1 MLEKEEEEDAVKQED
16 QMEQKREEA
25 TRCSGRGKEA
35 ESDRRCLLEQ
45 DEGPEEKIAGRDV
58 AGGRLVWDI
67 PAGGRFGGLPAQWSV
82 GQEVV
87 DVFECCLEEVEHL
100 QLRRETL
107 VQELLALERPLQAQ
121 LQDLRLQLTHARSRL
136 SHAELHTRTL
146 QEEVKRVKRKLFTV
160 MRDCI
165 QSQITLSAQKYE
177 VEQFTFIQE
186 ELQDEVLQRLQE
198 LTQLRENQQ
207 SRLATLREQL
217 QGQHRPRA
225 TSDLSHCR
233 RASADL
239 SRYTRAS
246 MKSLEEWYEPRLLAM
261 LRRKQATEDT
271 LRRSRELGQ
280 DLKKRLEPL
289 REESRKI
296 ELERERLQ
304 QRIELMEEEKRER
317 VAQHRETVSSL
328 EERVRELQ
336 TEIQIQINT
345 NRQLTEINH
354 CLTAQSQ
361 VYRRCLGYTD
371 GPETPDEE
379 TETEIQ

>member
-1 MLEKEEEEDAVKQED
+1 MLEKEEEWDAVKQED
-16 QMEQKREEA
+16 QMEQKSED
-25 TRCSGRGKEA
+25 TLCSGRGKEA
-35 ESDRRCLLEQ
+35 ESDRRCLVGQ

-58 AGGRLVWDI
+58 AGGRLVWDS
-67 PAGGRFGGLPAQWSV
+67 PAQWSV

-87 DVFECCLEEVEHL
+87 DVFEHCLEEVERL
-100 QLRRETL
+100 QLRRDTL

-121 LQDLRLQLTHARSRL
+121 LQDLRLQLTHVRSRL
-136 SHAELHTRTL
+136 SHAELHKHTL
-146 QEEVKRVKRKLFTV
+146 QEEVMRVKRKLFTV

-165 QSQITLSAQKYE
+165 QNQITLAAQKYE
-177 VEQFTFIQE
+177 VEQFTFTQE

-198 LTQLRENQQ
+198 LTQLREDQQ
-207 SRLATLREQL
+207 SRLTTLRERL

-225 TSDLSHCR
+225 ASDLSHCR

-246 MKSLEEWYEPRLLAM
+246 MKSLEEWYEPRLLAL
-261 LRRKQATEDT
+261 LRRKQVSEGT
-271 LRRSRELGQ
+271 LRKSRELGQ

-289 REESRKI
+289 REESRRM
-296 ELERERLQ
+296 ELESERLR
-304 QRIELMEEEKRER
+304 QRISLMEEEKRER

-345 NRQLTEINH
+345 NRQLTEVNH

-361 VYRRCLGYTD
+361 VYRRCLGHTD